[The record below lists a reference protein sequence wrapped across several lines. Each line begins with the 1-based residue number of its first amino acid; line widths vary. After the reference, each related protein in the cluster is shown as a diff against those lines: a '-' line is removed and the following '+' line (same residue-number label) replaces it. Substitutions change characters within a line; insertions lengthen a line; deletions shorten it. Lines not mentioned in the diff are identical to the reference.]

1 MLEVVAIGEV
11 FERATIMP
19 LGIGIVSAPEEP
31 LMIVFKE
38 AFNPLE
44 WATLQGGNYAAGLR
58 IVSSGRI
65 AGIAW
70 QMCGRDLRVG
80 GYANFSLAAIFA
92 QCGEER
98 EAEIRSTLKTA
109 QDSCD
114 DETGL
119 LVSFILL
126 DPETCRV
133 RAMRAFTLNA
143 PMTQRWFEAVEITD
157 VQTREDNEEV
167 EAFVDDSAHAWES
180 ALPGVAV
187 AGMKAPQTAG
197 EWERISRTAR
207 GRA

>member
-1 MLEVVAIGEV
+1 MLEVVAIGEI

-44 WATLQGGNYAAGLR
+44 WATLEGGKYAAGLR

-70 QMCGRDLRVG
+70 QLCGRDLRVG
-80 GYANFSLAAIFA
+80 GYANFSLAAIFS

-114 DETGL
+114 DESGL

-143 PMTQRWFEAVEITD
+143 PMTQRWFDAVEITD

-167 EAFVDDSAHAWES
+167 EAFVDDSAQAWES